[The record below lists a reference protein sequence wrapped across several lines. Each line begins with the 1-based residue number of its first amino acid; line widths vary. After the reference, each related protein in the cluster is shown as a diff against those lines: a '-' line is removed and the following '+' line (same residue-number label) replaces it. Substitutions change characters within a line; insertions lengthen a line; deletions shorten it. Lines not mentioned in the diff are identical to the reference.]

1 MQILGGQF
9 KPESGG
15 QFEMADGGQFHLA
28 GGGQFEWIFHYAFP
42 FLLIADNPNSVY
54 PSVFKDDT

>member
-1 MQILGGQF
+1 MQILGCQF

-28 GGGQFEWIFHYAFP
+28 GGGQFEWIFQFVQKNYAQH
-42 FLLIADNPNSVY
+42 LYLR
-54 PSVFKDDT
+54 KWT